1 MDYTIYPFEGLGAIR
16 FGMTPQQVR
25 EVIGEPKGTH
35 MSYGSKFPTDDYF
48 NLGFNVH
55 YDNELGLCDRV
66 GISSPYYETVFDVGK
81 LMDRYLRSIFRIY
94 RD

>member
-35 MSYGSKFPTDDYF
+35 MSYGSKFPIDDYF
-48 NLGFNVH
+48 NPEGVTSTPVRLSQAGF
-55 YDNELGLCDRV
+55 Y
-66 GISSPYYETVFDVGK
+66 TV
-81 LMDRYLRSIFRIY
+81 R
-94 RD
+94 